1 MKGYEHSLEHCF
13 QMTGFQKETAMRLF
27 EGMEV
32 KQNGDDM
39 SVRYLTVVPFFQVT
53 EHFSFKHKTS
63 MKRRDGRPGQQTAQP
78 LMQLHRGAAMI
89 LDWGPPLPGHLEDL
103 YSLEGTDGRTL
114 HVRSRTTVEDRT
126 NDTVQVFRWA
136 PNWKPRFSWPFN

>member
-1 MKGYEHSLEHCF
+1 M
-13 QMTGFQKETAMRLF
+13 
-27 EGMEV
+27 
-32 KQNGDDM
+32 
-39 SVRYLTVVPFFQVT
+39 T

-89 LDWGPPLPGHLEDL
+89 LDWGAPLPGHLEDL

-126 NDTVQVFRWA
+126 NDTVQV
-136 PNWKPRFSWPFN
+136 SSHLLCGC